1 MRQILFHKSFPQCC
15 GKSTNR
21 HFYTEKADCFFALL
35 LGQTLILRE
44 NMLFSVE
51 KCSGKVDNLTK
62 SWLWKTL
69 TYILPCV
76 QVENFFLTKSLCKSS
91 KVMV

>member
-1 MRQILFHKSFPQCC
+1 
-15 GKSTNR
+15 
-21 HFYTEKADCFFALL
+21 
-35 LGQTLILRE
+35 
-44 NMLFSVE
+44 MLFSVE

-76 QVENFFLTKSLCKSS
+76 QVENFFLTKSLCKSY